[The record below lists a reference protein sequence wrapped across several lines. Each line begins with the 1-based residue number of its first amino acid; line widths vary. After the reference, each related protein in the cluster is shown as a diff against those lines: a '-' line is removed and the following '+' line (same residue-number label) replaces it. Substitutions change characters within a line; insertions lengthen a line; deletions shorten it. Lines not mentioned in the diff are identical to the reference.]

1 MKANES
7 PQLAGKI
14 LFLIPYPWPESQPRT
29 AAPRF
34 GGPSRKQLKIG
45 LIMNGKENFVYGLA
59 GIMELFE
66 CSKSKALK
74 LKKTTIAPAVYQDG
88 RKILVDWR
96 QALELVKQNTTA
108 KNK

>member
-1 MKANES
+1 MNE
-7 PQLAGKI
+7 
-14 LFLIPYPWPESQPRT
+14 
-29 AAPRF
+29 
-34 GGPSRKQLKIG
+34 
-45 LIMNGKENFVYGLA
+45 KERFVYDLD
-59 GIMELFE
+59 GIRDLFK

-96 QALELVKQNTTA
+96 QALELVKLNATN

>member
-1 MKANES
+1 MD
-7 PQLAGKI
+7 
-14 LFLIPYPWPESQPRT
+14 
-29 AAPRF
+29 
-34 GGPSRKQLKIG
+34 
-45 LIMNGKENFVYGLA
+45 
-59 GIMELFE
+59 LFE

-96 QALELVKQNTTA
+96 QALELVKLNTTN